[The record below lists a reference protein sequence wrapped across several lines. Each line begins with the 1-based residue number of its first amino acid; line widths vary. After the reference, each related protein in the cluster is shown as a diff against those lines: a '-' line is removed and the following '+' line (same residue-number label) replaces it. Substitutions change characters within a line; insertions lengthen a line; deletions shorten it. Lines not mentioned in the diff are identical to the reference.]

1 MSSKTETKLKQGS
14 AEEILSFASN
24 LLAERSKRTTY
35 ITLKRLILEV
45 YTDNSFQRHKLVV
58 QTMLE
63 EYHKRLT
70 PARPKKRQQTLSP
83 RTDGRSSS
91 TEIAAE
97 NSSGTSS
104 SSSSSVVS
112 ASATSSDSRKK
123 KAPKL
128 YFYEMSEED
137 DKAAEGN
144 RFIRNKDL

>member
-83 RTDGRSSS
+83 RTDGRS

-97 NSSGTSS
+97 TGTSP
-104 SSSSSVVS
+104 SSSSSVAS

>member
-45 YTDNSFQRHKLVV
+45 YTENSFQRHKLVV

-83 RTDGRSSS
+83 RTDGRS

-97 NSSGTSS
+97 TGTSS

>member
-45 YTDNSFQRHKLVV
+45 YTENSFQRHKLVV

-83 RTDGRSSS
+83 RTDGRS

-97 NSSGTSS
+97 TGTSS
-104 SSSSSVVS
+104 SSSSVAS
-112 ASATSSDSRKK
+112 ASVTSSDSRKK

>member
-83 RTDGRSSS
+83 RTDGRS

-97 NSSGTSS
+97 TSGTSS
-104 SSSSSVVS
+104 SSSSVAS

>member
-83 RTDGRSSS
+83 RTDGRS

-97 NSSGTSS
+97 TGTSS
-104 SSSSSVVS
+104 SSSSVAS

>member
-83 RTDGRSSS
+83 RTDGRS

-97 NSSGTSS
+97 TGTSS

>member
-1 MSSKTETKLKQGS
+1 MKQIGVGVIGAGWVGGIRANACASSAIVGELHIAETNQDS
-14 AEEILSFASN
+14 A
-24 LLAERSKRTTY
+24 
-35 ITLKRLILEV
+35 
-45 YTDNSFQRHKLVV
+45 
-58 QTMLE
+58 
-63 EYHKRLT
+63 
-70 PARPKKRQQTLSP
+70 
-83 RTDGRSSS
+83 

-97 NSSGTSS
+97 TGTSS
-104 SSSSSVVS
+104 SSSSSVAS

>member
-1 MSSKTETKLKQGS
+1 MSSNTETKLKQGS

-45 YTDNSFQRHKLVV
+45 YTENSFQRHKLVV

-83 RTDGRSSS
+83 RTDGRS

-97 NSSGTSS
+97 TGTSS
-104 SSSSSVVS
+104 SSSSSVAS

>member
-45 YTDNSFQRHKLVV
+45 YTENSFQRHKLVV

-83 RTDGRSSS
+83 RTDGRS

-97 NSSGTSS
+97 TGTSS
-104 SSSSSVVS
+104 SSSSSVAS

>member
-45 YTDNSFQRHKLVV
+45 YTENSFQRHKLVV

-83 RTDGRSSS
+83 RTDGRS

-97 NSSGTSS
+97 TGTSS
-104 SSSSSVVS
+104 SSSSVAS

>member
-83 RTDGRSSS
+83 RTDGRS

-97 NSSGTSS
+97 TSSGTSS
-104 SSSSSVVS
+104 SSSSSVAS